1 MAYNLTYFKN
11 ERGYTMNKLKQL
23 SKLDYWYIGVFAG
36 SLIFFYFSF
45 VNA

>member
-1 MAYNLTYFKN
+1 MGCGFTYFKN

-36 SLIFFYFSF
+36 SLIFMYFSF